1 MSDQQEL
8 CAVLQEDELNVLESI
23 YPSSI
28 SVQAN
33 PAHKPGRLIT
43 LSIPITL
50 AEPTTVNLSASSLQP
65 SSSAI
70 VPSIDGLLHLPSL
83 DLRVLLPAAYPMAEA
98 PRPVSLRAALPA
110 VEGTIGNW
118 LSRTTL
124 KQLQDILVEMWQEE
138 KALIGEGTGILWRW
152 CDWVGNGI
160 FLSDRGAM
168 KGALATDIAQNP
180 PSSIDVRPDLVQIV
194 VGKDL
199 RQRWEQLKERRK
211 AEADPSFSF
220 CPLPY
225 CQTPVPPPS
234 KPTAADLV
242 AMSAISKRAIR
253 LSDISNSKAS
263 SGSLSPSTTPASS
276 EKTNED
282 RWERFRTCPACQF
295 SFCLY
300 CSATW
305 HGPHTS
311 CAFPQKSI
319 IVQEYLSYPEGS
331 QGRKNMELRRGKGNL
346 ERLVR
351 QWKEDEDNKNYGCG
365 DALSPSDP
373 YSHYRNFRSSCF
385 ERLFEEEDIAR
396 YEREMEMPGG
406 GGVDLL
412 REDEE
417 AEDEEWEAYRRGGPY
432 PFLR

>member
-8 CAVLQEDELNVLESI
+8 CAVLQEDELNVLEVTHISLDNPSIQSLIILPQSI

-168 KGALATDIAQNP
+168 KG
-180 PSSIDVRPDLVQIV
+180 
-194 VGKDL
+194 G
-199 RQRWEQLKERRK
+199 
-211 AEADPSFSF
+211 
-220 CPLPY
+220 
-225 CQTPVPPPS
+225 
-234 KPTAADLV
+234 
-242 AMSAISKRAIR
+242 
-253 LSDISNSKAS
+253 
-263 SGSLSPSTTPASS
+263 
-276 EKTNED
+276 
-282 RWERFRTCPACQF
+282 
-295 SFCLY
+295 
-300 CSATW
+300 
-305 HGPHTS
+305 
-311 CAFPQKSI
+311 
-319 IVQEYLSYPEGS
+319 
-331 QGRKNMELRRGKGNL
+331 EL
-346 ERLVR
+346 
-351 QWKEDEDNKNYGCG
+351 Q
-365 DALSPSDP
+365 
-373 YSHYRNFRSSCF
+373 
-385 ERLFEEEDIAR
+385 
-396 YEREMEMPGG
+396 
-406 GGVDLL
+406 
-412 REDEE
+412 
-417 AEDEEWEAYRRGGPY
+417 
-432 PFLR
+432 